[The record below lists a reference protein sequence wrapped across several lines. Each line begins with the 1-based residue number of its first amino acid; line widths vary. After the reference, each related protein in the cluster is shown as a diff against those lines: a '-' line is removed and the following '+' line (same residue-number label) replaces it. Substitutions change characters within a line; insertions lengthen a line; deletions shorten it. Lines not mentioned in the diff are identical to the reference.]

1 VGNRVRAKIVKNKV
15 APPFRT
21 AEFDI
26 MFNQGISKMGDLLD
40 LGVSN
45 EIIKKAGAFYSH
57 GEVRLGQ
64 GRENAKEFLSQHPEH
79 ANEIEASIR
88 KGRLSS
94 DANASAVAV
103 AVAVIDEPE
112 DEEELEEQELQI

>member
-64 GRENAKEFLSQHPEH
+64 GRENAKEFLSQHPER
-79 ANEIEASIR
+79 ASEIESFIR
-88 KGRLSS
+88 KGKASS
-94 DANASAVAV
+94 AASPS

-112 DEEELEEQELQI
+112 DEEEVEEQELQT